1 MDSMPFHAMAWVKAF
16 EEIGIHMVPEQIY
29 GIEGANHI
37 GVIERIF
44 AAEGK
49 TPDREQFGPIAD
61 RKREIFFEI
70 EKSTAFE
77 GMPECLE
84 ALKTKYRLAV
94 VSGSTRPIVEEL
106 VSRFYPG
113 TFDIIVSGSDVDAG
127 KPAPDPYLK
136 AVEMLGLPPGR
147 CMVVEN
153 APFGVEA
160 ARNAGLFC
168 IAVPTYVE
176 PDTLSKADIIAADHR
191 ELIACLRSLL

>member
-1 MDSMPFHAMAWVKAF
+1 MAPRVLSPDNIQAIAFDFDGVLVDSMPFHAMAWVKAF

-113 TFDIIVSGSDVDAG
+113 TFDIIVSGSDESSG
-127 KPAPDPYLK
+127 
-136 AVEMLGLPPGR
+136 
-147 CMVVEN
+147 
-153 APFGVEA
+153 
-160 ARNAGLFC
+160 NAGPASRPLHGGRKCPF
-168 IAVPTYVE
+168 
-176 PDTLSKADIIAADHR
+176 R
-191 ELIACLRSLL
+191 G